1 MESVEV
7 HGRVRERYGQAAKQG
22 SGCACGTTCCSNDY
36 APEELAKIPKASIL
50 GLGSGNPVRHGNLRE
65 GEVVVDL
72 GSGGGIDVFL
82 AAHQVGPAGR
92 AIGVDMT
99 PEMVARARRAA
110 TAAGFRNV
118 EFLEGIIE
126 AIPLPD
132 ETADIVLSNCVINL
146 SPDKGAAFREIYR
159 VLRPGGRLVVSD
171 IVQERP
177 LGSVDDA
184 CGCVAT
190 AMVRRDY
197 LETIGETGFSDI
209 EIVEDRPWLVGPTGR
224 DASSIT
230 VKAVKKSQEVNPSHR
245 ATRAAAERFAAR
257 AVAVRRAERAE
268 RNTRRASS
276 WRGRHSRP
284 PWRSGSTP
292 GTTVSRSREL

>member
-7 HGRVRERYGQAAKQG
+7 HGRVRERYGQAARQG

-110 TAAGFRNV
+110 TAASFRNV

-146 SPDKGAAFREIYR
+146 SPDKGAVFREIYR

-197 LETIGETGFSDI
+197 LETIREIGFSDI
-209 EIVEDRPWLVGPTGR
+209 DIVEDRPWLVGPTGR

-230 VKAVKKSQEVNPSHR
+230 VKAVKKSQEVNP
-245 ATRAAAERFAAR
+245 
-257 AVAVRRAERAE
+257 
-268 RNTRRASS
+268 
-276 WRGRHSRP
+276 
-284 PWRSGSTP
+284 
-292 GTTVSRSREL
+292 